1 MRLSAGVDVAVWVRN
16 TCIHRGAARKYPQ
29 KRRFRSDDVQS
40 RAGVIIGAE
49 KVDVWLDHI
58 RLYEGEFVADIDGA
72 EPQAVEPSD
81 KLTTT
86 WATLKAL

>member
-1 MRLSAGVDVAVWVRN
+1 MS
-16 TCIHRGAARKYPQ
+16 
-29 KRRFRSDDVQS
+29 
-40 RAGVIIGAE
+40 
-49 KVDVWLDHI
+49 DHI
-58 RLYEGEFVADIDGA
+58 RFYEGEFVADIDGA